1 MASDRLKDF
10 LRNIET
16 NYEEY
21 AGQLHAASFYGTTEL
36 AAATPQLLREESGV
50 PIGPAGAIVAAAQA
64 TGEHSQLSWFHTA
77 PKKRTFCHWKR
88 NSCSN

>member
-21 AGQLHAASFYGTTEL
+21 AGRLHAASFYGTTEL
-36 AAATPQLLREESGV
+36 AAATPQLLRAEAGV

-77 PKKRTFCHWKR
+77 PTRSEGFPSLEKK
-88 NSCSN
+88 

>member
-10 LRNIET
+10 LRNIEI

-36 AAATPQLLREESGV
+36 AAATPQLLREEAGV

-77 PKKRTFCHWKR
+77 STRSEGFPSLEKK
-88 NSCSN
+88 